1 MSETPIL
8 IIGGAGKTGARV
20 NALLGARGVATRP
33 VSRSTPVQAL
43 GRPARDFAEYARRTA
58 ATGVWRA

>member
-20 NALLGARGVATRP
+20 NGLPRASGVAA
-33 VSRSTPVQAL
+33 SRSTPVQAL
-43 GRPARDFAEYARRTA
+43 DGPARDFADCARRTA
-58 ATGVWRA
+58 ATGVSRA

>member
-1 MSETPIL
+1 MSEIPI
-8 IIGGAGKTGARV
+8 
-20 NALLGARGVATRP
+20 P

-43 GRPARDFAEYARRTA
+43 DGPARDFADCARRTA